1 MLMFGLYP
9 KKKIRVKL
17 AEGQRVIAIGDIHG
31 QRTRLSELMS
41 SIDDYRKQKPA
52 KEEHIVFLGDF
63 VDRGPHS
70 AQIIEYLSKRAK
82 KAKNA
87 KHSEFFLHGNHEE
100 LLLEALDHA
109 GTRHD
114 LWWRNGGMQTVESY
128 LKFQKVEYQ
137 ENLNTEEKFNLFR
150 EHFPKRHLKFMH
162 KLKDMHQVGPL
173 VFVHAGIRMDTPL
186 NEQKYQD
193 MRWIRDPF
201 LHWEGERKDF
211 LVIHGHS
218 ITPSFKPEVHKHR
231 IAIDTGSYRL
241 KGKISAAIFEK
252 NTVRF
257 ISSGTKKDF
266 TKNKFS

>member
-17 AEGQRVIAIGDIHG
+17 ADGQRVIAIGDIHG
-31 QRTRLSELMS
+31 QRTRLLELMA
-41 SIDDYRKQKPA
+41 SIDDYRKRKSV

-63 VDRGPHS
+63 VDRGPYS
-70 AQIIEYLSKRAK
+70 AQIIDYLAKRAK
-82 KAKNA
+82 KAKEA
-87 KHSEFFLHGNHEE
+87 KHSEIFLHGNHEE
-100 LLLEALDHA
+100 LLLEGLDHT

-128 LKFQKVEYQ
+128 LKFQKVDVPEDLGI
-137 ENLNTEEKFNLFR
+137 EGKFQLFR
-150 EHFPKRHLKFMH
+150 EHFPKRHSKFVH
-162 KLKDMHQVGPL
+162 ALKDMYQVGPL
-173 VFVHAGIRMDTPL
+173 VFVHAGIRMDMPL
-186 NEQKYQD
+186 TEQKHQD

-201 LHWEGERKDF
+201 LHWEGKGKDF
-211 LVIHGHS
+211 LVVHGHS
-218 ITPSFKPEVHKHR
+218 ITPGFKPEIHKHR

-257 ISSGTKKDF
+257 ISSGTKRDF
-266 TKNKFS
+266 TQNKFS